1 MREFLLTGLAA
12 VTFLSSGTLGKRVD
26 AMPLA
31 MPSVIGAATADAALV
46 RQTHAVCGNNGCVQ
60 VKVSG
65 PKKQRT
71 HP

>member
-1 MREFLLTGLAA
+1 MREILLTGLAA
-12 VTFLSSGTLGKRVD
+12 VTFLSSGALGKPVE

-31 MPSVIGAATADAALV
+31 MPSAIGAATAVLV
-46 RQTHAVCGNNGCVQ
+46 QQARAVCGSNGCVQ
-60 VKVSG
+60 VQVSG

>member
-1 MREFLLTGLAA
+1 MREILLTGLAVA
-12 VTFLSSGTLGKRVD
+12 TFLSSGPLGKRVD

-31 MPSVIGAATADAALV
+31 VPSAIGATTAALV
-46 RQTHAVCGNNGCVQ
+46 QQAHAVCGSNGCVQ
-60 VKVSG
+60 VHVAG

>member
-1 MREFLLTGLAA
+1 MREILLTALAA

-46 RQTHAVCGNNGCVQ
+46 QQVRAICGSNGCVAVQ
-60 VKVSG
+60 VSG
-65 PKKQRT
+65 PKKRI

>member
-1 MREFLLTGLAA
+1 MREILLTGLAA
-12 VTFLSSGTLGKRVD
+12 VTFLSSGMLGKRVD

-46 RQTHAVCGNNGCVQ
+46 QQAHAVCGNSGCVQ
-60 VKVSG
+60 VHVSG

>member
-1 MREFLLTGLAA
+1 MREILLTGLAA

-31 MPSVIGAATADAALV
+31 VPSLVGAATADTALV
-46 RQTHAVCGNNGCVQ
+46 QQVHAVCGSNGCVSVQ
-60 VKVSG
+60 VSG
-65 PKKQRT
+65 PKKRT

>member
-1 MREFLLTGLAA
+1 

-31 MPSVIGAATADAALV
+31 MPSVIGAATAALV
-46 RQTHAVCGNNGCVQ
+46 QQAHAVCGSNGCVQ
-60 VKVSG
+60 VHVSG
-65 PKKQRT
+65 PKKPRI

>member
-1 MREFLLTGLAA
+1 MREILLTALAA

-31 MPSVIGAATADAALV
+31 KPPAIGAATAAARV
-46 RQTHAVCGNNGCVQ
+46 QQVVAVCGNNGCVQ
-60 VKVSG
+60 VQVSG